1 MSTIYN
7 IALGIHILCVV
18 AILAM
23 LLTQIK
29 KSPKKLNPG
38 ILHATLTAL
47 IVGLVMVGLF
57 KTVNADEVLNHTK
70 IGLKF
75 LVLVGILV
83 LGYKNVKKS
92 ELKNSIWATMLGLTI
107 FNVLI
112 ASFWN

>member
-23 LLTQIK
+23 LLTQVK
-29 KSPKKLNPG
+29 KSPKNLNPG

-57 KTVNADEVLNHTK
+57 KTVNTDEVLNHTK
-70 IGLKF
+70 IGIKF

-83 LGYKNVKKS
+83 LGYKNVKKP
-92 ELKNSIWATMLGLTI
+92 ELKGSIWATMMGLTI